1 MATAKIVWNR
11 GLQFV
16 GISGSNHAIVADT
29 SPDVGGFNAGP
40 SPVELVLIAV
50 GGCSGMDVV
59 SILKKKRVDFDDFEI
74 EVDAEKAPEHPK
86 YLKTIR
92 LIYKI
97 WGQNISEEAFKQ
109 AITLSLDK
117 YCTVSNTLKGRAEIS
132 YEYHINPKA

>member
-16 GISGSNHAIVADT
+16 GSSGSNHAVVVDT
-29 SPDVGGFNAGP
+29 SADVGGFNAGP
-40 SPVELVLIAV
+40 SPVELVLIAAA
-50 GGCSGMDVV
+50 GCTGMDVV
-59 SILKKKRVDFDDFEI
+59 SILKKKRIDFNDFEI
-74 EVDAEKAPEHPK
+74 EVNEERATELPK
-86 YLKTIR
+86 YIKKIHLT
-92 LIYKI
+92 YKI

-109 AITLSLDK
+109 AIELSLEK

>member
-16 GISGSNHAIVADT
+16 GTSGSNHAIVVDT

-40 SPVELVLIAV
+40 TPVELVLIAAAS
-50 GGCSGMDVV
+50 CTGMDVA
-59 SILKKKRVDFDDFEI
+59 SILKKKRIDFNVFEI
-74 EVDAEKAPEHPK
+74 EVNEERATELPK
-86 YLKTIR
+86 YVKKIR

-97 WGQNISEEAFKQ
+97 WGQNITEEAFKQ
-109 AITLSLDK
+109 AIELSLEK

-132 YEYHINPKA
+132 YEYRINPAA

>member
-1 MATAKIVWNR
+1 MAQAKIVWNR

-16 GISGSNHAIVADT
+16 GSSGSNHAIVVDT

-50 GGCSGMDVV
+50 GGCSGMDVA
-59 SILKKKRVDFDDFEI
+59 SILKKKRVDFNDFEI
-74 EVDAEKAPEHPK
+74 EVDAEKAPDHPK
-86 YLKTIR
+86 YLKKIR

-97 WGQNISEEAFKQ
+97 WGENISEEAFKQ
-109 AITLSLDK
+109 AIELSLEK

-132 YEYHINPKA
+132 YEYRINPEA